1 MDHILVEGVCVSP
14 DHYIGGERIT
24 SSATFEDIS
33 PIDETLM
40 GSVAAGGPAEVEAA
54 VVAAQKAFPAW
65 AALGPQGRGQHLRRL
80 ADVIESHTEEL
91 AIVETRDNGS
101 LFKTNRE
108 SMVNRSA
115 RNFRYFAEVA
125 ERLHGDMWNSD
136 ADHTRTQNRVLYH
149 SAGVTAIV
157 TPWNGP
163 LMLAT
168 WRVGPALAAG
178 NTVVLKPPEWAPL
191 TCSLLANYAQE
202 AGLPPG
208 VLNIV
213 QGLGKDAGASLVAH
227 PGVRRI
233 AFTGS
238 PATARSIGKAAAE
251 NITPVGFEL
260 GGKSPFVIFADAD
273 IEQAVATALRQYF
286 NAGQFCLAGTRL
298 FVQRSIAHQFLE
310 CMSAEARKIVLGDPR
325 QPETAVGPLITRVHL
340 ERVQGFVQRAK
351 QDGAKVV
358 YGGGVS
364 ERLGGLYF
372 EPTLFV
378 DAPTGS
384 EILTREVFGPVLTFQ
399 TFETEE
405 EAIAL
410 SNDTDYG
417 LAAIVFTGNEQRAQR
432 VSAALNA
439 GTVWVNCYY
448 IRDLGT
454 PFGGNK
460 LSGIGREGGLWSFE
474 FYCDVQTIC
483 HRLGTFQG

>member
-168 WRVGPALAAG
+168 
-178 NTVVLKPPEWAPL
+178 
-191 TCSLLANYAQE
+191 
-202 AGLPPG
+202 
-208 VLNIV
+208 
-213 QGLGKDAGASLVAH
+213 
-227 PGVRRI
+227 
-233 AFTGS
+233 
-238 PATARSIGKAAAE
+238 
-251 NITPVGFEL
+251 
-260 GGKSPFVIFADAD
+260 
-273 IEQAVATALRQYF
+273 
-286 NAGQFCLAGTRL
+286 
-298 FVQRSIAHQFLE
+298 
-310 CMSAEARKIVLGDPR
+310 
-325 QPETAVGPLITRVHL
+325 
-340 ERVQGFVQRAK
+340 
-351 QDGAKVV
+351 
-358 YGGGVS
+358 
-364 ERLGGLYF
+364 
-372 EPTLFV
+372 
-378 DAPTGS
+378 
-384 EILTREVFGPVLTFQ
+384 
-399 TFETEE
+399 
-405 EAIAL
+405 
-410 SNDTDYG
+410 
-417 LAAIVFTGNEQRAQR
+417 
-432 VSAALNA
+432 
-439 GTVWVNCYY
+439 
-448 IRDLGT
+448 
-454 PFGGNK
+454 
-460 LSGIGREGGLWSFE
+460 
-474 FYCDVQTIC
+474 
-483 HRLGTFQG
+483 